1 MIDLLKD
8 IKDRFRVCSISVM
21 MLLSLSLYGQ
31 QNQVISNIIRGSVV
45 GLGWGAGGTS
55 GSLSDRIYFDCSTCT
70 DIGNVYLIGLEYI
83 FFDTTN
89 LEAFESNAVEINGES
104 VWFTPETRISPKLG
118 PNFHGSYPE
127 SFAVHLIPFDFQCNG
142 TDSIEFY
149 IPYKDWKS
157 GIINYYLLIECLDAS
172 SDPVAY
178 SLVLNTADSDL
189 NMQIPS
195 GQSLE
200 LSPRSQVNPIGF
212 SIVGGIMNFM
222 NGDASSVAFNGN
234 YLGKIAGED
243 LSSFGY
249 YASGV
254 RGHFRYSNGL
264 LEGLDDDTPDLVM
277 DSTDAL
283 ANVQSM
289 MSGNSFYFSCV
300 HEQPPSNSVHFT
312 NPVVAGI
319 LSYTPLCEPFSVS
332 VPKDTT
338 ICYGAQLPLHV
349 SGGIA
354 YEWYPA
360 TGLSC
365 SDCPDPVF
373 SADSSMFYTVRIY
386 NNDSCFVS
394 RPLHVTVF
402 PEIDPGNIVITPSVC
417 GSTTGSVVFSAS
429 SNFGYTYTLTGG
441 ETNYHGQFQNL
452 SAGSHSFYILDSHGC
467 QSSDTVLVPEVNPI
481 QANFEL
487 SPPSG
492 AAPLLVEISNTSQN
506 FTQYEWFLNG
516 ISTGSLP
523 NTMFDSTG
531 VYEIELVVWQNDP
544 SCADTAFHSV
554 LVYDS
559 LIVDLPNIFTP
570 NGDGVND
577 FFEITINQPV
587 EAEVVIL
594 NRWGN
599 KAFSFNGNLHAG
611 ENPLWNPENSF
622 SEGVYFYTIS
632 LKSKTGVVEKEG
644 FVQLVR

>member
-1 MIDLLKD
+1 
-8 IKDRFRVCSISVM
+8 
-21 MLLSLSLYGQ
+21 MLLSLSLYSQ
-31 QNQVISNIIRGSVV
+31 QNQVISNVIRGSVV
-45 GLGWGAGGTS
+45 GLGWGTGGTS
-55 GSLSDRIYFDCSTCT
+55 GGFSDRIYFDCSTCM

-89 LEAFESNAVEINGES
+89 LEAFEANAVEINGES
-104 VWFTPETRISPKLG
+104 AWFTTETRISPKLG

-127 SFAVHLIPFDFQCNG
+127 SFAVHIIPFDFQCNG

-149 IPYKDWKS
+149 IPPKDWKS
-157 GIINYYLLIECLDAS
+157 GMINYYLVIECLDAS

-178 SLVLNTADSDL
+178 SLVLNTADTDL
-189 NMQIPS
+189 NMEIPS

-200 LSPRSQVNPIGF
+200 LSPYSHTDGVGF

-222 NGDASSVAFNGN
+222 NGDASSVAFNSN

-254 RGHFRYSNGL
+254 RGHFRYSNGV

-283 ANVQSM
+283 ANVQTM
-289 MSGNSFYFSCV
+289 MNGNSFYFSCI
-300 HEQPPSNSVHFT
+300 HELPPSISGHFT
-312 NPVVAGI
+312 NPVLAGI
-319 LSYTPLCEPFSVS
+319 LTYTPVCDTFTVS

-338 ICYGAQLPLHV
+338 ICYGTQLPLHV
-349 SGGIA
+349 EGGVV

-365 SDCPDPVF
+365 SDCPNPVF
-373 SADSSMFYTVRIY
+373 SADSSMFYTVKIY

-402 PEIDPGNIVITPSVC
+402 PEIDPGNSVITPSVC
-417 GSTTGSVVFSAS
+417 GTNTGSVVFSAA
-429 SNFGYTYTLTGG
+429 SNFGYTYTLIGG

-452 SAGSHSFYILDSHGC
+452 SAGNHSFYIVDSHGC
-467 QSSDTVLVPEVNPI
+467 QSPDTVIFVLEVNPTV
-481 QANFEL
+481 ADFEL
-487 SPPSG
+487 SPATG
-492 AAPLLVEISNTSQN
+492 VAPLVIDITNTSQA
-506 FTQYEWFLNG
+506 FTQFEWFLNG
-516 ISTGSLP
+516 SSTGGQP
-523 NTMFDSTG
+523 HVVFDSSG
-531 VYEIELVVWQNDP
+531 VYEIELIVWQNDP

-570 NGDGVND
+570 NGDGIND
-577 FFEITINQPV
+577 FFEITINQAVKV
-587 EAEVVIL
+587 EIVIL

-599 KAFSFNGNLHAG
+599 TVFSYSGSLKVG
-611 ENPLWNPENSF
+611 ENPLWYPDNSF
-622 SEGVYFYTIS
+622 SEGVYFYTIYFD
-632 LKSKTGVVEKEG
+632 SKTESKLVEKQG
-644 FVQLVR
+644 FVQLVW